1 MLVSIVVMVL
11 LQSPEIDTCSM
22 LAIKH
27 YDVRMNSSKG
37 EVLSENI
44 STTSVVFDHLDNHS
58 TITYTVSITVVDI
71 KGQRSNSTVTD
82 MTIGIQ
88 NITLSSKQ
96 LHITSYIASCAHI
109 SMIFN

>member
-1 MLVSIVVMVL
+1 MLVSIVVVVL
-11 LQSPEIDTCSM
+11 LQPPEIDTCSM
-22 LAIKH
+22 LKIH
-27 YDVRMNSSKG
+27 YDVRINSSKG

-44 STTSVVFDHLDNHS
+44 STTSFVFDHLDNHS

-71 KGQRSNSTVTD
+71 KGQRSIPTVTE
-82 MTIGIQ
+82 MTIGMQ

-109 SMIFN
+109 YP